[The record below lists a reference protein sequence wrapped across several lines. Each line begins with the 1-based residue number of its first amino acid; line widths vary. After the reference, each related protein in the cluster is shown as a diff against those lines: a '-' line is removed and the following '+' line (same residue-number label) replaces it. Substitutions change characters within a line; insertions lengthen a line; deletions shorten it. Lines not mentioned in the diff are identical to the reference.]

1 MMVTW
6 GMQCLSRRTMS
17 RRSMDKVEVIIDRI
31 NLTARDQRFI
41 EWMEGWLR
49 ARYVVDAYVRYNGV
63 EIVFVLSKDMF
74 RLFTELYRV
83 VEYMRW
89 KLKFKTPIALCNDS
103 GECIDMTDND
113 YSVLISNYKIKKLK
127 KARNIVRRMIKD
139 EDIDGVSILPW
150 FDYIILNIGCY
161 GTLLYMDEVV
171 AMAGLLLDELYKAT
185 DLKVLKEARDY
196 VYKVFNS
203 VDFNFSVIDL
213 EIEKCCDESISIKFD
228 DCERGFTYDET
239 LRLVYKLLSTAI
251 NSLTDV
257 KMIMKR
263 DYGVE

>member
-1 MMVTW
+1 
-6 GMQCLSRRTMS
+6 MS
-17 RRSMDKVEVIIDRI
+17 RWAMDRVEVIVDRV
-31 NLTARDQRFI
+31 NLTTRDQRLI
-41 EWMEGWLR
+41 EWLYGWLQSHH
-49 ARYVVDAYVRYNGV
+49 VLTGAYLREHMTEVAFIV
-63 EIVFVLSKDMF
+63 EGDLF
-74 RLFTELYRV
+74 RLFMELYRV

-89 KLKFKTPIALCNDS
+89 KLKFKTPIALCNDN

-113 YSVLISNYKIKKLK
+113 YSTLISNYKIKKLK
-127 KARNIVRRMIKD
+127 KARNIVKRMIKD

-196 VYKVFNS
+196 VYKVFS
-203 VDFNFSVIDL
+203 SIDFNFSVIDL
-213 EIEKCCDESISIKFD
+213 EIEKCCDESISIRLD

-239 LRLVYKLLSTAI
+239 LRLVYKLLTIAI
-251 NSLTDV
+251 NELTDV

-263 DYGVE
+263 DYGIVV